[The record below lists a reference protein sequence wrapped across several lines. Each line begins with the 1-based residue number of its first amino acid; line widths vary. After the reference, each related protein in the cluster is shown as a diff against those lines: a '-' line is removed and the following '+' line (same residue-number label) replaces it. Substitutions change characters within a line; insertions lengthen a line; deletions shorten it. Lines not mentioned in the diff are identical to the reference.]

1 MMDDDDIQATAT
13 GEYTPAYLLEFFTLK
28 RDRGELLAEQRQ
40 PVALAPA
47 TRAPEITASHV
58 QRLKAWNPAHER
70 FIDHLTACPDC
81 FAPRARYC
89 TTGGELRRAYLE
101 AYQKASQPEE

>member
-1 MMDDDDIQATAT
+1 MMDDDDIEATAT
-13 GEYTPAYLLEFFTLK
+13 GEYSPAYLLAFFTLK
-28 RDRGELLAEQRQ
+28 RDRGELLADQWH
-40 PVALAPA
+40 PVAVAPA

-89 TTGGELRRAYLE
+89 TTGGVLRRAYLE